1 MEVFGDHLF
10 MAASA
15 KANANHEISNKN
27 GAVLGRKLVYN
38 ISARRIENTYSSIM
52 AI

>member
-1 MEVFGDHLF
+1 MEVLGDHLF
-10 MAASA
+10 MATSA

-27 GAVLGRKLVYN
+27 GTVLGWKSVYN
-38 ISARRIENTYSSIM
+38 ISARRIKNTNPSIM

>member
-10 MAASA
+10 MATSA

-27 GAVLGRKLVYN
+27 GAVLGRKSVYN
-38 ISARRIENTYSSIM
+38 NPARRIENTNPSVM